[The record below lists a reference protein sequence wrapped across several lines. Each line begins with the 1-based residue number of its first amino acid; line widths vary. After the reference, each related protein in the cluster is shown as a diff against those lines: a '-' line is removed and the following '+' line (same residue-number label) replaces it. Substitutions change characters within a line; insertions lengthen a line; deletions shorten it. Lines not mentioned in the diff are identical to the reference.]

1 MPATALLLALGAA
14 FLHAAWNLMLAGERD
29 PEAATAIAMC
39 ASVITFGPVA
49 ALTWDVEPAVWPFV
63 AVTSLLQLVYFA
75 LLARAYRRT
84 ELSFVY
90 PIARG
95 GAPVVVLVVSVVVL
109 GATVGAAQAAGV
121 CLVGLGVVLVRG
133 LSGRRDA
140 AGLAL
145 GLVIASVIASYTL
158 VDKSGIRHAD
168 PVAYLELG
176 MAPASTAFLLALWA
190 RPGGS
195 ARLVAALRP
204 RPVAAG
210 LVSFAAYVL
219 VLAALTRAAAAPVA
233 AVRETSVLIAAALA
247 APLLGERVGAGRLVG
262 AGVVVGGVALVTLG
276 A

>member
-1 MPATALLLALGAA
+1 
-14 FLHAAWNLMLAGERD
+14 
-29 PEAATAIAMC
+29 
-39 ASVITFGPVA
+39 
-49 ALTWDVEPAVWPFV
+49 
-63 AVTSLLQLVYFA
+63 